1 MRQSRGAVWWLG
13 ALLLLATFQAGANT
27 DAYSNDGLG
36 RPSPPIMQ

>member
-1 MRQSRGAVWWLG
+1 MRQARGAIRLLG
-13 ALLLLATFQAGANT
+13 AMLLLANFQAGANT